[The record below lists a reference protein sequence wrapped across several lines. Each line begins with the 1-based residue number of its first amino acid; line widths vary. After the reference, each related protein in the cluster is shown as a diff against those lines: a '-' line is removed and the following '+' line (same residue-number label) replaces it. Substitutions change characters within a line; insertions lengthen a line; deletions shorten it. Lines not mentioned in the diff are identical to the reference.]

1 MHVGRGDTA
10 SKTEAMYFP
19 PPRTAYEAADTSRF
33 YVNGTGFI
41 DFCEK
46 FKYLGSTLHYSLA
59 SDADVDK
66 RIASATAVFG
76 ALKNIFNSKYLS
88 EELKGEVYKAL
99 VLPTLPYGCEAWSL
113 REDLFKRL
121 RSFHNRCAR
130 SMCRVN
136 LHHTF
141 RHHITT
147 SSLFRRLNLLDIDS
161 YYHNRLLRW
170 TGHVSRMPMS
180 RAPRQL
186 LTGWVAHSRPVGC
199 PQMTWGRTLEN
210 ALVSKGI
217 SKEFKEWIAIAKDRP
232 KWRQQTYSKPKPPD
246 ADG

>member
-1 MHVGRGDTA
+1 MESFNCPLFRL
-10 SKTEAMYFP
+10 P
-19 PPRTAYEAADTSRF
+19 
-33 YVNGTGFI
+33 
-41 DFCEK
+41 
-46 FKYLGSTLHYSLA
+46 YSPSPHQISARLKLA
-59 SDADVDK
+59 SSLMPGLSPAHCTLLSCPSPSLGPFPSQCASRNALPMSCV
-66 RIASATAVFG
+66 RFTVISATAAFG

-99 VLPTLPYGCEAWSL
+99 VLPTLLYGCEAWSL

-170 TGHVSRMPMS
+170 AGHVPRMPMS
-180 RAPRQL
+180 RAPQQL
-186 LTGWVAHSRPVGC
+186 LTSWVAYSRPADR
-199 PQMTWGRTLEN
+199 PKMTWSTALEN
-210 ALVSKGI
+210 ALKRKGI
-217 SKEFKEWIAIAKDRP
+217 SKEFDERFAIAIAKGRP
-232 KWRQQTYSKPKPPD
+232 K
-246 ADG
+246 